1 MEELMADS
9 ASLRSP
15 RGAAA
20 DFIAASEAEQL
31 DLHSLLV
38 LRHGTVVAEAYRAP
52 FDADTPHRMYSVTKS
67 FTSSAIGLAIADGL
81 LTVEDRVVD
90 IFPDLA
96 PHPIDQHL
104 AALRVKHLLTM
115 SAEHPALPGPRTSP
129 SVAAFLA
136 EKLVLPPGSR
146 FDYSNRCSYLL
157 AAIVQRLTGEPLDD
171 YLRPRLFDPLGIA
184 VRPWLKSEEGV
195 NNGGWGLHLTT
206 RELARFGQLY
216 LQRGIWEGC
225 RILPGAWVSEATSK
239 RVELWGNAGA
249 PDWSA
254 GYGYQF
260 WQGRH
265 GSHRADGLLGQFC
278 LLLPRLDAL
287 IATTAGTLA
296 TQRILDLAWETL
308 LPALGEVA
316 GAAADDAMPA
326 FPSALTGAAG
336 SPRARELDR
345 VTFVLGEPFPLPTR
359 FYGGEVPIVSAKTE
373 LGGRCSRPCPD
384 RRPHGLPPAH
394 RREHMG
400 RRDKPRFHGLS
411 RALQRPRPLGS
422 ARSPGGRTGLHRGRL
437 PHDVGLRSRPCSADA
452 QDPGKSGSRRPRDHR
467 QAVSLRRFR
476 RAPVA
481 AGAHD
486 LGGHDRG
493 GYMK

>member
-1 MEELMADS
+1 MAELMTDS

-15 RGAAA
+15 RSAAA
-20 DFIAASEAEQL
+20 DFIAASEAERL

-38 LRHGTVVAEAYRAP
+38 LHHGTVVAEAYRAP

-96 PHPIDQHL
+96 PHPIDRHL

-115 SAEHPALPGPRTSP
+115 SAEHPALPGLRTSP

-146 FDYSNRCSYLL
+146 FDYSSPCSYML

-171 YLRPRLFDPLGIA
+171 YLRPRLLEPLGIA

-239 RVELWGNAGA
+239 CVELWGNAGA

-287 IATTAGTLA
+287 IVTTAGTLA

-308 LPALGEVA
+308 LPALGEAA
-316 GAAADDAMPA
+316 GVAADDAMPA
-326 FPSALTGAAG
+326 FPSTLTGAAG
-336 SPRARELDR
+336 SPRARELDG
-345 VTFVLGEPFPLPTR
+345 VTFVLSEPLTLPTR
-359 FYGGEVPIVSAKTE
+359 FYGGEVPIVSAKLDWNDDLVSLALTDGHATYR
-373 LGGRCSRPCPD
+373 LPIGVNTWAGGTSPVSTGYPEPYKGLARWQAPD
-384 RRPHGLPPAH
+384 RLAVELVFTEGGFRMTLVFGLDPVQLTLKTPANPGLEGREIIGRPFP
-394 RREHMG
+394 
-400 RRDKPRFHGLS
+400 
-411 RALQRPRPLGS
+411 
-422 ARSPGGRTGLHRGRL
+422 
-437 PHDVGLRSRPCSADA
+437 
-452 QDPGKSGSRRPRDHR
+452 
-467 QAVSLRRFR
+467 
-476 RAPVA
+476 
-481 AGAHD
+481 
-486 LGGHDRG
+486 
-493 GYMK
+493 

>member
-1 MEELMADS
+1 MEELMTDS

-15 RGAAA
+15 RSAAA
-20 DFIAASEAEQL
+20 DFIAASEVERL

-38 LRHGTVVAEAYRAP
+38 LHHGTVVAEAYRAP

-96 PHPIDQHL
+96 PHPIDRHL
-104 AALRVKHLLTM
+104 AQLRVKHLLTM

-136 EKLVLPPGSR
+136 EKLALPPGTR
-146 FDYSNRCSYLL
+146 FDYSSPSSYML

-171 YLRPRLFDPLGIA
+171 YLRPRLFEPLGIA

-195 NNGGWGLHLTT
+195 NNGGWGMHLTT

-216 LQRGIWEGC
+216 LQHGIWEGC
-225 RILPGAWVSEATSK
+225 RILPGAWVNEATSK
-239 RVELWGNAGA
+239 RAGSWGNAGA
-249 PDWSA
+249 PDWTV

-287 IATTAGTLA
+287 IVTTAGTLA
-296 TQRILDLAWETL
+296 TQRILDLAWEHL
-308 LPALGEVA
+308 LPALGRAA
-316 GAAADDAMPA
+316 GAMAGGAVPA
-326 FPSALTGAAG
+326 FPTTTT
-336 SPRARELDR
+336 AR
-345 VTFVLGEPFPLPTR
+345 P
-359 FYGGEVPIVSAKTE
+359 A
-373 LGGRCSRPCPD
+373 RPV
-384 RRPHGLPPAH
+384 H
-394 RREHMG
+394 RTWM
-400 RRDKPRFHGLS
+400 
-411 RALQRPRPLGS
+411 A
-422 ARSPGGRTGLHRGRL
+422 
-437 PHDVGLRSRPCSADA
+437 
-452 QDPGKSGSRRPRDHR
+452 
-467 QAVSLRRFR
+467 
-476 RAPVA
+476 
-481 AGAHD
+481 
-486 LGGHDRG
+486 
-493 GYMK
+493 